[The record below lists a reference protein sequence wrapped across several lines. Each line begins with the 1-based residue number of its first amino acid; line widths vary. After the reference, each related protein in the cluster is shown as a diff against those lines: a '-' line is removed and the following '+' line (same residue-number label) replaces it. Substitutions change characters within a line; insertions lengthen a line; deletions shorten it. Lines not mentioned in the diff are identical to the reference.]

1 MPQARARFPP
11 RARSTAALF
20 LVASPPQDYW
30 DSTDGGLCNKSAIV
44 DLFATTGP
52 SMLNNSF
59 LCSQSNQAAGC
70 KYEDEIFAEEVLL
83 RINEHDPSV
92 PFFLFWA
99 PHIVHAPLEVPQAYV
114 DKFSAITYKPRQ
126 YYMAMVS
133 AARSAAAAAP
143 PPLRRLTARS
153 ARSRTGQLPRRP
165 CRPRH
170 CGAQEQGNV
179 GQSAHPL
186 DR

>member
-1 MPQARARFPP
+1 MPQARARFPL

-20 LVASPPQDYW
+20 LAASPPQDYW

-153 ARSRTGQLPRRP
+153 ARSRTGQLPR
-165 CRPRH
+165 
-170 CGAQEQGNV
+170 
-179 GQSAHPL
+179 
-186 DR
+186 